1 MVNVVCSNALL
12 MLLIFLCSVS
22 FYAEPYYAE
31 SVIMPNAIINL
42 QSVAMQMV
50 IMLSNLMFVC
60 SLEECHYVMM
70 SAILLGIVLMN
81 GIYA

>member
-1 MVNVVCSNALL
+1 MVNVVCSKAFR

-22 FYAEPYYAE
+22 FYAE

-60 SLEECHYVMM
+60 SLEDCHYVMM
-70 SAILLGIVLMN
+70 SAILLGIVLLN
-81 GIYA
+81 GFYA